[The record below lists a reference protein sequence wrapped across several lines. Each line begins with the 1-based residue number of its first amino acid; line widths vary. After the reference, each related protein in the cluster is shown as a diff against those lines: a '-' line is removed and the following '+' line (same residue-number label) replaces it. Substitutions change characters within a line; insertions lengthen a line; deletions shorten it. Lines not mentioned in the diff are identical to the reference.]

1 MSMTHALAR
10 LDPGTRRVAGR
21 LVLAIGISAWLHAAL
36 LLGLPVDPV
45 GGGSGDSVVISARL
59 APGSREEES
68 PAAVSADSVALPA
81 DATPTTEREPPVEPV
96 PPRADAAAAPPRAAS
111 PLPGLEVPLIR
122 DPTYYPARLLDV
134 YPSPLVEIRFAYP
147 QTADADRVSG
157 VVRLQLLIDEFGLV
171 NELTVVEA
179 APPGYFEDAARE
191 GLRQVRFTPGV
202 REGRAVKSRVI
213 IQVKFEY
220 GTEGAVAR

>member
-1 MSMTHALAR
+1 
-10 LDPGTRRVAGR
+10 
-21 LVLAIGISAWLHAAL
+21 
-36 LLGLPVDPV
+36 
-45 GGGSGDSVVISARL
+45 VISARL
-59 APGSREEES
+59 APGSPEDEAR
-68 PAAVSADSVALPA
+68 PAAEPAPPALQPA
-81 DATPTTEREPPVEPV
+81 DANTSPEREPPREPA
-96 PPRADAAAAPPRAAS
+96 PPRADAATAAPRAAS
-111 PLPGLEVPLIR
+111 PLPGIEVPLIR

-134 YPSPLVEIRFAYP
+134 YPSPLVEIRFVYP
-147 QTADADRVSG
+147 PTADADRVSG

-179 APPGYFEDAARE
+179 VPPGYFEDAARE